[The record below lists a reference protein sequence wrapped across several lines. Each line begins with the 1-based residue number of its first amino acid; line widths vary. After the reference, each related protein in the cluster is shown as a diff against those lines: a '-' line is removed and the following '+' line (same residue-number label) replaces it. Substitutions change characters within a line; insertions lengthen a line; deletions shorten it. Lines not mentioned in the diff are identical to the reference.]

1 MALLSIS
8 DLDVF
13 YGRAQALHGVSLE
26 VEAGRIV
33 AVVGP
38 NGAGKSTLLDSV
50 IGLTRRRGQIEFEG
64 RDISRMAPARI
75 VRLGIGYAPERGNLF
90 PFMGV
95 KENLLVGAYRK
106 RDAIEANLRTVF
118 DLFPRLEERQNQ
130 ETATQSGGERQMASL
145 GRALMSSPK
154 LLMVDEPT
162 LGLAPRVCLEIAA
175 VLKDLN
181 ERLGLTIVDHR
192 AERELRHEPRAGGL
206 PAGDRSHRR
215 QADARGASRVRRHR
229 GRPTSVTD
237 GGRRGV

>member
-1 MALLSIS
+1 MALLSIG

-26 VEAGRIV
+26 VEAGSIV

-38 NGAGKSTLLDSV
+38 NGAGKSTLLDSIV
-50 IGLTRRRGQIEFEG
+50 GLTRRRGQITFADK
-64 RDISRMAPARI
+64 DITRMAPARI
-75 VRLGIGYAPERGNLF
+75 IRLGIGYATERGNLF

-118 DLFPRLEERQNQ
+118 DLFPRLEERQKQ

-145 GRALMSSPK
+145 GRALMSSPT

-181 ERLGLTIVDHR
+181 ERLGLTIVITEQNVNFAMSLAR
-192 AERELRHEPRAGGL
+192 EVYLLETGRIGEPRTPEELRESPEIA
-206 PAGDRSHRR
+206 AAYFGD
-215 QADARGASRVRRHR
+215 
-229 GRPTSVTD
+229 
-237 GGRRGV
+237 

>member
-1 MALLSIS
+1 MALLSIG

-26 VEAGRIV
+26 VEAGSIV

-38 NGAGKSTLLDSV
+38 NGAGKSTLLDSIV
-50 IGLTRRRGQIEFEG
+50 GLTRRRGQITFADT
-64 RDISRMAPARI
+64 DITRMSPARI
-75 VRLGIGYAPERGNLF
+75 IRLGIGYATERGNLF

-118 DLFPRLEERQNQ
+118 DLFPRLEERQKQ

-145 GRALMSSPK
+145 GRALMSSPT

-181 ERLGLTIVDHR
+181 ERLGLTIVITEQNVNFAMSLAR
-192 AERELRHEPRAGGL
+192 EVYLLETGRIGEPRTPEELRESPEIA
-206 PAGDRSHRR
+206 AAYFGD
-215 QADARGASRVRRHR
+215 
-229 GRPTSVTD
+229 
-237 GGRRGV
+237 